1 MPLRRSQ
8 PSPAASLASAPE
20 VAPASACA
28 RRLSRGL
35 HALLPAQGFPMARPL
50 GFGQYTQC
58 APSLPLYACAD
69 AWRVFTA
76 STQISVAVRSWW
88 RRRCRDVATSQPT
101 YGSDPVVTKSM
112 PTRAQSSGLS
122 PELNASDGGGIDG
135 GTLFDYASNRLH
147 QPWLRGSD
155 RQDGANRTRG
165 RHKRKR
171 GRLPERL
178 LQADQLTRRSFLADR
193 AYSAR

>member
-1 MPLRRSQ
+1 M
-8 PSPAASLASAPE
+8 
-20 VAPASACA
+20 V
-28 RRLSRGL
+28 
-35 HALLPAQGFPMARPL
+35 RPL
-50 GFGQYTQC
+50 AFGQYTQC

-76 STQISVAVRSWW
+76 STQIRLAVRSWW

-112 PTRAQSSGLS
+112 PNRAQSSGLS

-135 GTLFDYASNRLH
+135 GTLFDYASNPLH
-147 QPWLRGSD
+147 QPWLRGSG
-155 RQDGANRTRG
+155 RQDRANITRG

-178 LQADQLTRRSFLADR
+178 LQADQLARSSFLADR